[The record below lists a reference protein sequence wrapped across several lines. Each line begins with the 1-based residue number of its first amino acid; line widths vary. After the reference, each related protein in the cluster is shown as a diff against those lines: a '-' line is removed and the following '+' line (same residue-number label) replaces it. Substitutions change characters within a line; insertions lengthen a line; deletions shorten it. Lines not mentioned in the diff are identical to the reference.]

1 MTSERT
7 LLVSLSLALLAGAC
21 GNYSNEDLEFMN
33 AVPTSDGLTVSLP
46 PKPLSTTD
54 EAELAANTHDQ
65 VRNYNTLIDTVMAY
79 VETVRSYEPTS
90 RGHDSQGR
98 DTRTWGPA
106 PATDDDTGAP
116 NGWRWRFVMTR
127 NAESASKFHYQF
139 DLQPIGGADDE
150 WTLFISGDFDAAV
163 GLRRGNG
170 NFLVDFQTL
179 RTLGYP
185 FKDDGKLASIA
196 VTYATAAFPTSVSM
210 MLVATD
216 GTTAGIEYSAQA
228 DGSGAL
234 SFTLTGDLIKL
245 TPALETLAVT
255 ALWLPSGA
263 GRADEVV
270 QSGDGAGLHRT
281 ECWNSSFVVTYE
293 DKAWDATS
301 NFGDLATDCPAISG
315 F

>member
-1 MTSERT
+1 MTCKRS
-7 LLVSLSLALLAGAC
+7 LLALVLLAGGC

-46 PKPLSTTD
+46 PKPLSTTN

-65 VRNYNTLIDTVMAY
+65 VRSYNTLIDNVMATIE
-79 VETVRSYEPTS
+79 VVRSYEPTS

-116 NGWRWRFVMTR
+116 NGWQWRFVMSR
-127 NAESASKFHYQF
+127 NAESPSKFHYQF
-139 DLQPIGGADDE
+139 DLQPIGAGDDA

-179 RTLGYP
+179 RTLAYP
-185 FKDDGKLASIA
+185 FKNDDGKLASIA

-216 GTTAGIEYSAQA
+216 GTTAGIAYSAEA

-234 SFTLTGDLIKL
+234 SFTLIGDLIKL

-293 DKAWDATS
+293 DKAWDTAN
-301 NFGDLATDCPAISG
+301 NFGDLSTDCPAVSG